1 MFDLKITNISEK
13 GDLKALEGILRK
25 MPGLSANQISIGLK
39 YPPFKVFTTTGEEQ
53 ARAMKNTLEKLGAKC
68 EIEKVNIVVKNNAKT
83 VSDIPAKEEEKKFQW
98 RFLLAILGTLLFLI
112 IASIYFSSKE
122 SNNDTKPEATPQQ
135 AQTGVALPSDTKQA
149 PAQTPASKKAD
160 VIKAAKDKNA
170 LKHDLAKN
178 SYDTEA
184 WKTLAETLEE
194 EGDTVAARVA
204 KANYEKAVRTQKVLA
219 SLAKTFGNNV
229 RVEITAAAVYY
240 RTSKNFTESQFYLEA
255 EKLRDSLSVKFP
267 GKRNLVIENYTSDNK
282 VQRVILEPNIEP
294 APEAAP
300 QRRERLFF

>member
-1 MFDLKITNISEK
+1 MFDLKIIKVSEK
-13 GDLKALEGILRK
+13 GDFKALEGILRK

-53 ARAMKNTLEKLGAKC
+53 AQAMRNTLEKLGATC
-68 EIEKVNIVVKNNAKT
+68 EIENSEITFKRNTEGTKNIN
-83 VSDIPAKEEEKKFQW
+83 IPTKEEEKKFQW

-112 IASIYFSSKE
+112 IASIYFSNKDSDEVKH
-122 SNNDTKPEATPQQ
+122 DTPPQQ
-135 AQTGVALPSDTKQA
+135 VQTGAASPSNSKQA
-149 PAQTPASKKAD
+149 TQATAQVSKSKA
-160 VIKAAKDKNA
+160 A

-194 EGDTVAARVA
+194 EGDTAAARGA
-204 KANYEKAVRTQKVLA
+204 RANYEKAVRTQKVLA

-229 RVEITAAAVYY
+229 RVEVTAAAVYY
-240 RTSKNFTESQFYLEA
+240 RTSKELTESQFYLEA
-255 EKLRDSLSVKFP
+255 EKLRDSLSIKFP
-267 GKRNLVIENYTSDNK
+267 GRRNLVVENYTSNNK